1 MDFIEYQQATRRTR
15 NDEQGREMT
24 LANAALGIVDE
35 GAEVGGKVKKHLFQ
49 GHPLDV
55 AGIMEEVGDTL
66 WYLAWAADLCGF
78 TLEEAAWGNIDK
90 LRRRYP
96 DGFDPLRSIERQE
109 EGEKA

>member
-1 MDFIEYQQATRRTR
+1 MDFIEYQQATKRTR
-15 NDEQGREMT
+15 NDDQSREMA

-35 GAEVGGKVKKHLFQ
+35 GSEVGGMIKKHLFQ

-55 AGIMEEVGDTL
+55 DKVLEEVGVTL

-96 DGFDPLRSIERQE
+96 DGFDPLRSINRQE
-109 EGEKA
+109 EGETA